1 MSIAPIIFAALPYYG
16 SVIFSAFW
24 ATSIIWTYRDMRSR
38 SRNVWARFFAAAF
51 VGLLTLPGLLI
62 YWLMRPRETL
72 NSAYARS
79 LEEEALL
86 QEIERTVSC
95 PSCTQA
101 TERSWQICPHC
112 HTQLRRSCHSCK
124 TMLEL
129 NWSRCPSC
137 LAVQTDTHV
146 PPTAFNLRET
156 PAEPAAAYWQEDE
169 EREFATFA
177 PRVTSNSPQPAYEQ
191 YAQFATNG
199 YADADLDFASIDPN
213 DEY

>member
-1 MSIAPIIFAALPYYG
+1 MSTASIAFAALPYYG
-16 SVIFSAFW
+16 SAVLLAFW
-24 ATSIIWTYRDMRSR
+24 ATSIVWTYRDMRAR
-38 SRNVWARFFAAAF
+38 SRNVWARFFAATF

-95 PSCTQA
+95 PSCAQS
-101 TERSWQICPHC
+101 TERSWQICPNC

-129 NWSRCPSC
+129 DWSRCPSC

-146 PPTAFNLRET
+146 PPTALDLRKT
-156 PAEPAAAYWQEDE
+156 PSRPAAARWPEDE
-169 EREFATFA
+169 EREYATFA
-177 PRVTSNSPQPAYEQ
+177 PRVTTSNLQPTYEQ
-191 YAQFATNG
+191 YAHTSTNG
-199 YADADLDFASIDPN
+199 YADVDLDFATMDSN